1 MKFEQICIRK
11 HNQFQPSKTQY
22 LALSFH
28 FFKTIFNPSKIYS
41 QLKNV
46 CYSCTNQVS
55 SIYSASLSNYHPG
68 STLNRSNFIQSE
80 ESLGNPTLKM
90 KSWSPTPQ
98 PRSTLTWSK
107 KKRTSTLFESQAYK
121 TQSDYQLKMKLKT
134 TSQVFS

>member
-1 MKFEQICIRK
+1 MKFELICIRK
-11 HNQFQPSKTQY
+11 HNRFQLSKIQY

-28 FFKTIFNPSKIYS
+28 YFKTIFSPSNIYS
-41 QLKNV
+41 QLKSV

-80 ESLGNPTLKM
+80 ELLENPTLKM

-107 KKRTSTLFESQAYK
+107 KKRTSTHSESQAYK
-121 TQSDYQLKMKLKT
+121 TQSEYRLKMKLKT